1 MIYSHKL
8 FTKNKQKSF
17 CNSIIYVQLLLLLFY
32 NKILIILSY
41 NYNKILCDYCAIYI
55 IQIYFDIFVCF
66 KNIN

>member
-8 FTKNKQKSF
+8 FTKNKQKSS

-32 NKILIILSY
+32 NKTILLH
-41 NYNKILCDYCAIYI
+41 NYNKILCDYCTIYI
-55 IQIYFDIFVCF
+55 IKIYFDTFVCF